1 MRQLKKIILTSITS
15 LLCIL
20 QIKAYGADDRVIVGM
35 ELANPPFE
43 TINLNGEPIGV
54 SVDIAE
60 EYGKW
65 VQKKIQISNIPFIGL
80 IPSLKSRKIDV
91 ILSSMTPTY
100 ERKKSISFTDP
111 YLSIGICILFN
122 IHCEAR
128 NADQLKEKKYTIVVK
143 TGTTAQQHAKK
154 LFPKAEILS
163 LEQESLCIAEV
174 LQGKADAF
182 LYDQL
187 SIYATWKKYP
197 NQTKIDL
204 TPIIQ
209 EYWAMG
215 VRKDDAAL
223 RESLNNFLKDF
234 DKAGGFEKLQ
244 KKYFFNEQMEF
255 EKMGVPLIFSPN
267 KLRD

>member
-1 MRQLKKIILTSITS
+1 MQMSAKEK
-15 LLCIL
+15 
-20 QIKAYGADDRVIVGM
+20 DDRLIVGM

-54 SVDIAE
+54 SIDIAE

-65 VQKKIQISNIPFIGL
+65 AQKKIQISNIPFIGL
-80 IPSLKSRKIDV
+80 IPSLKSRKIDF

-122 IHCEAR
+122 IHCKAR
-128 NADQLKEKKYTIVVK
+128 NANELKEKQYTIVVK
-143 TGTTAQQHAKK
+143 TGTTAQQHARNF
-154 LFPKAEILS
+154 FPNAKILS

-174 LQGKADAF
+174 VQGKADAF

-204 TPIIQ
+204 SPILV

-215 VRKDDAAL
+215 VRKDDSSL
-223 RESLNNFLKDF
+223 RESLNDFLKDF
-234 DKAGGFEKLQ
+234 EKNGGFEKLQ
-244 KKYFFNEQMEF
+244 KKYFSNEQQEF